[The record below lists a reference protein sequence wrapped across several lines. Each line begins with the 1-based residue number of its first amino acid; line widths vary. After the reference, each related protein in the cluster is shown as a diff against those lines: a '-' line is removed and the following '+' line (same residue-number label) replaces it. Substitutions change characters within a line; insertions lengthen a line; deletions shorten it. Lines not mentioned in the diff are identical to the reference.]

1 MIYINIVIW
10 WPVIHKVRYM
20 YFQIFT
26 ERIFF
31 FWWFS
36 IFLKLLNFITIN
48 MKIDANYE

>member
-1 MIYINIVIW
+1 MIDINIVIW

-31 FWWFS
+31 LV
-36 IFLKLLNFITIN
+36 IFYILEIIKLYYNKHEN
-48 MKIDANYE
+48 WC